1 MLFCQ
6 KPRRTEAACT
16 PARVAIA
23 LLAAAGAVSI
33 VMMMRKKGK
42 TAKHA
47 LGRAGC
53 RCKDAMTDAAA
64 EIFGDGATD
73 QPQS

>member
-6 KPRRTEAACT
+6 KPKKSDAVCT
-16 PARVAIA
+16 PVKTAVV
-23 LLAAAGAVSI
+23 LLAAAGAAYI
-33 VMMMRKKGK
+33 VTMMRKKGK

-64 EIFGDGATD
+64 EIFGDGASEAD
-73 QPQS
+73 E